1 MNTNKITSIF
11 ETEAIMKKL
20 YTEKVQNRQEAM
32 NDIYFDEDIN
42 ELAESFMD
50 EMDIWI
56 ESHDVSRVLQITE
69 D

>member
-1 MNTNKITSIF
+1 
-11 ETEAIMKKL
+11 MKKL
-20 YTEKVQNRQEAM
+20 YTERTQNRQEAM

-56 ESHDVSRVLQITE
+56 ESHDVNRVLQIAE
-69 D
+69 N